1 MIAPKK
7 KPTVRT
13 SYACS
18 MVSYVLVLFVA
29 FAGASTRR

>member
-18 MVSYVLVLFVA
+18 MVSYVLVLL
-29 FAGASTRR
+29 